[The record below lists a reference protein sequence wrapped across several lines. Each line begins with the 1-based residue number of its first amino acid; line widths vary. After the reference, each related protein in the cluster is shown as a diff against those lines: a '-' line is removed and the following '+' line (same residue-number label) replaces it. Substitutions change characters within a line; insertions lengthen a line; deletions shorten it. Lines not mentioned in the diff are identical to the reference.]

1 MPSRVGFLKCYY
13 GYKNF
18 GDELLLFGVLQKIQE
33 LQRIDHLI
41 IEVGDKIWMDHRLTS
56 NTALFAFCSF
66 TIQTVQRGLY
76 PKSLIC
82 NTVKFFGGGEVIN
95 DQDKYVG
102 KNILK
107 KIFFAF
113 FARSGRNYLLQY
125 PKDFFWWEVY
135 MLGGIG
141 KIYKRTSRLL
151 YALIF
156 PRIAHAFLR
165 DEDSCNIIQHYT
177 PNYTQVDDFST
188 PVIQQ
193 YKQTHPQTKVQ
204 DKYILINASSHVNIQ
219 SYIHKLETFVHKYPK
234 HKIIF
239 FACDMRDDIYVYHQ
253 LHKKYKKM
261 SLYDWTQYP
270 LTNTLDVLAGAQA
283 AMGSRLHFLYPLKLL
298 DIPLDPIIYKDKV
311 RKLII
316 D

>member
-125 PKDFFWWEVY
+125 PKDFFW
-135 MLGGIG
+135 
-141 KIYKRTSRLL
+141 
-151 YALIF
+151 
-156 PRIAHAFLR
+156 
-165 DEDSCNIIQHYT
+165 
-177 PNYTQVDDFST
+177 
-188 PVIQQ
+188 
-193 YKQTHPQTKVQ
+193 
-204 DKYILINASSHVNIQ
+204 
-219 SYIHKLETFVHKYPK
+219 
-234 HKIIF
+234 
-239 FACDMRDDIYVYHQ
+239 
-253 LHKKYKKM
+253 
-261 SLYDWTQYP
+261 
-270 LTNTLDVLAGAQA
+270 
-283 AMGSRLHFLYPLKLL
+283 
-298 DIPLDPIIYKDKV
+298 
-311 RKLII
+311 
-316 D
+316 